1 MTLLDVRVTSS
12 VGARLRIA
20 ATPLLTAL
28 LLSAPPTAGAGP
40 AAEVEAKAA
49 AVSAD
54 PGHGKI
60 LYIKHCVACHR
71 GQAWGDGPREIPALA
86 GQNQR
91 YLLEQLVR
99 YATGER
105 PGSLKHGAAMHDTLQ
120 APDLNRPQ
128 ALADLAAYLAGAPR
142 NPEPERSEGRTLAAG
157 KRIYSSACAG
167 CHGSD
172 GAGSE
177 RPPIPA
183 ICGQHYSY
191 LLAQLDAIA
200 AGRRAHPPYIG
211 LRPALPLEQQQAL
224 ADYASRLRRAP

>member
-28 LLSAPPTAGAGP
+28 LLTAPPTAGAGP
-40 AAEVEAKAA
+40 AADLEAKAA
-49 AVSAD
+49 AVTAD

-86 GQNQR
+86 GQNRR
-91 YLLEQLVR
+91 YLLEQLAR

-105 PGSLKHGAAMHDTLQ
+105 PGSLKHSAAMHDTLQ

-128 ALADLAAYLAGAPR
+128 ADRRIQQRRLGERHRPAAHA
-142 NPEPERSEGRTLAAG
+142 SH
-157 KRIYSSACAG
+157 RIIIPC
-167 CHGSD
+167 
-172 GAGSE
+172 
-177 RPPIPA
+177 PP
-183 ICGQHYSY
+183 
-191 LLAQLDAIA
+191 
-200 AGRRAHPPYIG
+200 AGRHAVARSSKPP
-211 LRPALPLEQQQAL
+211 P
-224 ADYASRLRRAP
+224 